1 MSRIGRL
8 PITVPKGVDV
18 KIEGNKV
25 SVKGPQGSLEQT
37 FSPEISIKMENG
49 KILIERPNDE
59 PRIRALHGTTRALLN
74 NMIVGV
80 DKGFERVL
88 EINGVGYRAE
98 LNGKDLV
105 INVGYSHP
113 VKFPAPDGISYEVD
127 MKTRL
132 VKVKGR
138 DRQQVGQVAAN
149 LRQIR
154 PPEHYKGTGIRY
166 QGEYVKLKAGKAGK
180 TGK

>member
-8 PITVPKGVDV
+8 PISVPKNVDV
-18 KIEGNKV
+18 TIEGKKV
-25 SVKGPQGSLEQT
+25 TVKGPQGSLEQT
-37 FSPEISIKMENG
+37 FSPEIGIKMEDG
-49 KILIERPNDE
+49 KILIERPSDE

-80 DKGFERVL
+80 NKGFERVL

-98 LNGKDLV
+98 LSGKDLV

-113 VKFPAPDGISYEVD
+113 VKFPAPDGIAYEVD
-127 MKTRL
+127 MKTRQI
-132 VKVKGR
+132 KVKGR
-138 DRQQVGQVAAN
+138 DRQQVGQIAAN
-149 LRQIR
+149 LREIR

-166 QGEYVKLKAGKAGK
+166 QGEFVKLKPGKAGK